1 MARLV
6 NLTTLTARVKQR
18 ANVEVASNS
27 ALYTAAELTDNINEG
42 LAKLY
47 DLIIAQQDQPYYL
60 SSAAFNTVNGT
71 ETYKIGS
78 GQLINI
84 SDFYKGKGL
93 DVNFGQTI
101 VISARPFMWSER
113 NRFKW
118 YPGWIYSQPVF
129 YHFTGKASGSV
140 ANASTDSIKLIPT
153 PNGQF
158 NCTLWYY
165 PTLAPLVAGGDSF
178 DGINGFEE
186 HAVLDAAIKILTKQE
201 RFDHADRLVARQ
213 QQEEQRILASLTTH
227 DAENPPRVQ
236 DVTLNDGWIGRPGY

>member
-1 MARLV
+1 MSRLV
-6 NLTTLTARVKQR
+6 SLTTLQNRVKQR
-18 ANVEVASNS
+18 ANVETAANN
-27 ALYTAAELTDNINEG
+27 ALFDTAELTDNINEG

-47 DLIIAQQDQPYYL
+47 DLILAEQDQPYYL
-60 SSAAFNTVNGT
+60 ASVNFNTVST
-71 ETYKIGS
+71 KDTYVIGP
-78 GQLINI
+78 GGDINI

-93 DVNFGQTI
+93 DVNFGQQI

-129 YHFTGKASGSV
+129 YHFIGKPNGAV
-140 ANASTDSIKLIPT
+140 ANAAKDSIKLIPQ
-153 PNGQF
+153 PSGQF

-165 PTLAPLVAGGDSF
+165 PTLAPLVAGGDQF

-186 HAVLDAAIKILTKQE
+186 WAVLDAAIQILSKQE
-201 RFDHADRLVARQ
+201 RLDHMQVLQGKQMAEQ
-213 QQEEQRILASLTTH
+213 QRIIASIAAH
-227 DAENPPRVQ
+227 DAENPQRVQ

>member
-6 NLTTLTARVKQR
+6 SLTTLTARVKQR

-27 ALYTAAELTDNINEG
+27 ALYSAAELTDNINEG

-60 SSAAFNTVNGT
+60 SSVNFNTVNGT
-71 ETYKIGS
+71 EVYKIGA
-78 GQLINI
+78 GQLINV

-93 DVNFGQTI
+93 DVTFGQQI

-129 YHFTGKASGSV
+129 YQFTGKASGAV
-140 ANASTDSIKLIPT
+140 ANAGTDSIKLIPM

-165 PTLAPLVAGGDSF
+165 PVLAPLVSGADQF

-186 HAVLDAAIKILTKQE
+186 YAVLDAAIKILIKQE
-201 RFDHADRLVARQ
+201 RFDHANLLMGRQ
-213 QQEEQRILASLTTH
+213 QQEEARIMSMLVTH
-227 DAENPPRVQ
+227 DAENPQRVQ

>member
-6 NLTTLTARVKQR
+6 SLTTLQSRVKQR

-27 ALYTAAELTDNINEG
+27 SLYTAAELIDNINEG

-60 SSAAFNTVNGT
+60 SSVNFNTVNAKD
-71 ETYKIGS
+71 TYVIGA
-78 GQLINI
+78 GKDINV
-84 SDFYKGKGL
+84 SNFYKGKGL
-93 DVNFGQTI
+93 DVSFGQQI
-101 VISARPFMWSER
+101 VIAARPFMWSER

-129 YHFTGKASGSV
+129 YQFIGKVDGSSANSG
-140 ANASTDSIKLIPT
+140 TDSIKLIPM

-165 PTLAPLVAGGDSF
+165 PTLANLVSGGDTF

-186 HAVLDAAIKILTKQE
+186 HAVLDAAIKLLTKQE
-201 RFDHADRLVARQ
+201 RFDHANLLMARQ
-213 QQEEQRILASLTTH
+213 QQEEQRIMAMLVTH
-227 DAENPPRVQ
+227 DAENPMRVQ
-236 DVTLNDGWIGRPGY
+236 DVSLNDGWIGRPGY

>member
-6 NLTTLTARVKQR
+6 SLTTLQARVKQR

-27 ALYTAAELTDNINEG
+27 ALYTTAELTDSINEG

-60 SSAAFNTVNGT
+60 SSAVFNTVNGT
-71 ETYKIGS
+71 DVYKIGA

-84 SDFYKGKGL
+84 ADFYKAKGL
-93 DVNFGQTI
+93 DVSFGQQI

-129 YHFTGKASGSV
+129 YQLTGKASGAV
-140 ANASTDSIKLIPT
+140 VNAGTDSIKLIPM

-165 PTLAPLVAGGDSF
+165 PTLAPLILGGDQF

-186 HAVLDAAIKILTKQE
+186 HAVLDAAIKLLTKQE
-201 RFDHADRLVARQ
+201 RFDHANLLMARQ
-213 QQEEQRILASLTTH
+213 QQEEQRIMSMLMTH
-227 DAENPPRVQ
+227 DAENPQRVQ

>member
-6 NLTTLTARVKQR
+6 TLSTLQTRVKQR

-27 ALYTAAELTDNINEG
+27 ALYTTAELTDNINEG

-60 SSAAFNTVNGT
+60 TQAAFNTINAID
-71 ETYKIGS
+71 TYLIGS
-78 GQLINI
+78 GQLINV

-93 DVNFGQTI
+93 DVSFGQQI

-129 YHFTGKASGSV
+129 YEFIGKSSGSV
-140 ANASTDSIKLIPT
+140 ANSGNDSIKLIPM

-165 PTLAPLVAGGDSF
+165 PTLDMLVNPGDTF

-186 HAVLDAAIKILTKQE
+186 FAVLDAAIKLLTKQE
-201 RFDHADRLVARQ
+201 RFDHANLLMARQ
-213 QQEEQRILASLTTH
+213 QQEQARIEAMLVTH
-227 DAENPPRVQ
+227 DAENPMRVQ